1 MAFSYECNIKKHSCY
16 DFFGSFLN
24 LCFEVDHFCVLES
37 VGHVLRLWTF
47 HTSLAKPKDLHLL
60 KVFQVQSF
68 LWEERLWE
76 IQNSF
81 LGKRWEN
88 MTFLKGHSGC
98 ILCTCSKVKMLNTR
112 SVSPLTLR
120 LKLEYCLTKK
130 NEEIVETCSV
140 LKILQIKIETTN
152 TQLAMTSHLRSTI
165 RQFLLDQNIWKNLIP
180 SHLRQFSVC
189 SISRT
194 LKTVMPYV
202 GFAHK
207 VIHVSGN

>member
-1 MAFSYECNIKKHSCY
+1 MGFSYECTIKKHSSY

-24 LCFEVDHFCVLES
+24 LCFEVDHFHVLES

-47 HTSLAKPKDLHLL
+47 HTSLATPKDLHLL
-60 KVFQVQSF
+60 KVSIQVQSF

-88 MTFLKGHSGC
+88 TAFSKVHSGC
-98 ILCTCSKVKMLNTR
+98 ILCMCSKVKMLNTR

-140 LKILQIKIETTN
+140 LKILQVKIETTN
-152 TQLAMTSHLRSTI
+152 TQLAMTSHLRSTV
-165 RQFLLDQNIWKNLIP
+165 RQFLLDHAKI
-180 SHLRQFSVC
+180 
-189 SISRT
+189 
-194 LKTVMPYV
+194 LKELNTQPL
-202 GFAHK
+202 
-207 VIHVSGN
+207 

>member
-1 MAFSYECNIKKHSCY
+1 M
-16 DFFGSFLN
+16 
-24 LCFEVDHFCVLES
+24 
-37 VGHVLRLWTF
+37 
-47 HTSLAKPKDLHLL
+47 
-60 KVFQVQSF
+60 FQVQSF

-88 MTFLKGHSGC
+88 TAFSKVHSGC
-98 ILCTCSKVKMLNTR
+98 ILCMCSKVKMLNTR

-130 NEEIVETCSV
+130 NEEIVETWSV

-165 RQFLLDQNIWKNLIP
+165 RQFLLDQNIWNNLIP
-180 SHLRQFSVC
+180 SHLKQSYVC

-194 LKTVMPYV
+194 LKTVMRYV

>member
-1 MAFSYECNIKKHSCY
+1 MYHQETFLLWL
-16 DFFGSFLN
+16 FFGSFLN

-47 HTSLAKPKDLHLL
+47 HTSLATPQCSPLITGKCFRYSLSFERKDCE
-60 KVFQVQSF
+60 KS
-68 LWEERLWE
+68 
-76 IQNSF
+76 NSF
-81 LGKRWEN
+81 LGKRWWD
-88 MTFLKGHSGC
+88 MTFLKVHSGC
-98 ILCTCSKVKMLNTR
+98 ILCMCSKFKMLNTR

-152 TQLAMTSHLRSTI
+152 TQLAMISHLRSTI
-165 RQFLLDQNIWKNLIP
+165 RQFLLNQNIWNNLIP
-180 SHLRQFSVC
+180 SHLKQSYVC

-194 LKTVMPYV
+194 LKTVMRYV

-207 VIHVSGN
+207 VILVSGY